1 MLSHE
6 ELIQV
11 IKTNPNIEKT
21 IVGILLSH
29 NIVIY
34 DKVPKN
40 VNNTDIEINLFNN
53 VSLIHKIKTPIIITL
68 DKSDSYRNLFPVG
81 LKGTPSIVHKKLQR
95 FFNTDG
101 SKYTFEQLMEATKE
115 FIDKQLAQS
124 GTKYIYNCNNII
136 YKQERGKEEKSP
148 ILDILDTYLSYK
160 QTTIQEVDINF
171 TVDITNQ

>member
-11 IKTNPNIEKT
+11 VKTNPNIEKA

-29 NIVIY
+29 NIVKY
-34 DKVPKN
+34 DKIPKTMEIN
-40 VNNTDIEINLFNN
+40 IEINMFNN
-53 VSLIHKIKTPIIITL
+53 ISLINNIKAPVIITL

-115 FIDKQLAQS
+115 FIDRQLSQS
-124 GTKYIYNCNNII
+124 GTKYIFNCNNII

-160 QTTIQEVDINF
+160 QTIKHNTDLDFV
-171 TVDITNQ
+171 VDITNE